1 MICQSKKEISS
12 IKGMMIWLYQL
23 QRRICM
29 CLAIPCYNLWIW
41 ILIFLMES
49 PKWGQPLFL
58 EILYASIN
66 ALKICWSMSQKN
78 QSMGIL
84 LQYQLLTHRNFSIS
98 ARDKD
103 WVEDIIL
110 HYSGGKEGNKVAMAQ
125 YLSKYF
131 FKKYED
137 EAIFSASKC
146 GFSVRTS
153 VKPW

>member
-1 MICQSKKEISS
+1 MDLDTDISDGVAKMRAATLLGEIVRLHQCT
-12 IKGMMIWLYQL
+12 K
-23 QRRICM
+23 
-29 CLAIPCYNLWIW
+29 NL
-41 ILIFLMES
+41 
-49 PKWGQPLFL
+49 
-58 EILYASIN
+58 
-66 ALKICWSMSQKN
+66 LKYVQKN

-84 LQYQLLTHRNFSIS
+84 LQYQLLTHRNFSSS

-153 VKPW
+153 VKP